1 MHGKTKEQLK
11 KRLTISIIT
20 GIILVIMLFVTQF
33 ILASIDNN
41 QITNLGLTWGEF
53 IVLLAIC
60 IPAYIVYAFGLLTN
74 WKVQF
79 LEPFQ
84 NAKGTTWFLWAF
96 VFFFWYMLGGFKTY
110 IVGFK
115 AMIYVFSPGY

>member
-1 MHGKTKEQLK
+1 MYGKTKEQLK

-20 GIILVIMLFVTQF
+20 GIIFVVIFFVTQF
-33 ILASIDNN
+33 VLAS
-41 QITNLGLTWGEF
+41 TNINPKAGLTWGQF
-53 IVLLAIC
+53 IGLMAIGV
-60 IPAYIVYAFGLLTN
+60 PAYIVYAFGLLTN

-84 NAKGTTWFLWAF
+84 KAKGTTWFLWFLALL
-96 VFFFWYMLGGFKTY
+96 FWITIGCFKTY